1 MSKTVFVT
9 LCDYL
14 YYPRALRTIRDLRT
28 AGKWTGDIV
37 LVAVD
42 FNSENEKYLQSLSDY
57 NVIIYN
63 IKQLSTDT
71 LTTIWKK
78 FPIKPMADQRHTKKL
93 AQFSKLHVFDD
104 FFRQWNCVVFVDAG
118 LRVLDNVKYILS
130 LDWKGKFVAP
140 DDSTPYD
147 NGNRFGTQID
157 LEANSD
163 VSYKI
168 FKEFGR
174 DIIFSKYFMNCIWM
188 YDTALLDVC
197 NSSQLIEGINEYPI
211 CLTNEMALM
220 NLFFNLKYRLW
231 TVMPER
237 IDHKY
242 LYGWC
247 EMNYKERPT
256 YHQFCF
262 LKYPVTIDIN
272 TDPISD

>member
-1 MSKTVFVT
+1 MSRTVFVT
-9 LCDYL
+9 LCDSA

-42 FNSENEKYLQSLSDY
+42 FNNENKTNLSDY
-57 NVIIYN
+57 GVTIYN

-71 LTTIWKK
+71 LTNTWKK
-78 FPIKPMADQRHTKKL
+78 FPIRPMADQRHTTKL
-93 AQFSKLHVFDD
+93 TQFSKIHVFDD
-104 FFRQWNCVVFVDAG
+104 FFRQWDRVVFVDAG
-118 LRVLDNVKYILS
+118 LRVLDDVKYILA
-130 LDWKGKFVAP
+130 LDWKGRFVAP
-140 DDSTPYD
+140 DDSAPYD
-147 NGNRFGTQID
+147 NGNRFSTQID
-157 LEANSD
+157 LEANPD

-174 DIIFSKYFMNCIWM
+174 EIISANYFMNCIWM

-197 NSSQLIEGINEYPI
+197 NSAQLIKGMDEYPI

-231 TVMPER
+231 TAMPER
-237 IDHKY
+237 VDHKY

-247 EMNYKERPT
+247 EMNYRERPT

-262 LKYPVTIDIN
+262 LKYPVTIDMN
-272 TDPISD
+272 TDP